1 MPYRLSNAADRDYK
15 KIYAHGI
22 RTFGQ
27 KRASQYSNDMKAAFR
42 HIAENPLLNHETGE
56 VTPPL
61 RIHVFHSHLILY
73 RMEERGILIG
83 RILHGRENWQS
94 GTGL

>member
-1 MPYRLSNAADRDYK
+1 MQYKLSKAADRDFK

-27 KRASQYSNDMKAAFR
+27 KRAAQYSNDMKAAFR
-42 HIAENPLLNHETGE
+42 HIADNPKLNRERND
-56 VTPPL
+56 VTPPV

-73 RMEERGILIG
+73 QTEEQGILIG

-94 GTGL
+94 GIDL